1 MTARPSDP
9 NVAIT
14 GSIFVKTLPK
24 NGAEVPNKIETR
36 IDTATIKPRSFVA
49 SNNQFFTFN
58 NELQLKVIKA
68 SDRRIITLE
77 IKKIN

>member
-14 GSIFVKTLPK
+14 GSIFVRTLPK

-36 IDTATIKPRSFVA
+36 IETATRLSPEA
-49 SNNQFFTFN
+49 
-58 NELQLKVIKA
+58 
-68 SDRRIITLE
+68 
-77 IKKIN
+77 